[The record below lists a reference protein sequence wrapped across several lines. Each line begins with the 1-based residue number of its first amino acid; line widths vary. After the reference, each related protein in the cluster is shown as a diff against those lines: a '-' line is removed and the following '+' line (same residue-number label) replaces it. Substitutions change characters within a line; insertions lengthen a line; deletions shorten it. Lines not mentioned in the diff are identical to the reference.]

1 MFSQSLRHFIRHYVE
16 MVVVMFAGMFALMA
30 PADWLLGVFGTSS
43 SDHHPTMML
52 VSMAATMTVPM
63 VAWMRYR
70 GHAWRANLEMAA
82 SMVLPTLGALTLVWA
97 GAASANSMMVP
108 EHGAM
113 LTCMFLAML
122 LRRDEYSIHHHGH
135 PHGARSAILTRAHG

>member
-1 MFSQSLRHFIRHYVE
+1 MYNPPTNRSLGVFARHYAE

-52 VSMAATMTVPM
+52 VSMAATMTLPM
-63 VAWMRYR
+63 IAWMRYR
-70 GHAWRANLEMAA
+70 GHAWRVNLEMAA

-97 GAASANSMMVP
+97 GAASANSVMVP
-108 EHGAM
+108 EHAGM
-113 LTCMFLAML
+113 LGCMLIAML
-122 LRRDEYSIHHHGH
+122 LRRDEYSSHRHHAQ
-135 PHGARSAILTRAHG
+135 PALAA